1 MISVRNLIFNFS
13 DSCWILFPLI
23 CFGSTFSEKNLE
35 FSKVIQNTKDK
46 GNIVGN
52 GSERQKSECQNSK
65 SCSKISKGSEC

>member
-46 GNIVGN
+46 GNIFA
-52 GSERQKSECQNSK
+52 
-65 SCSKISKGSEC
+65 